1 MAKVI
6 MLCGRICSGKS
17 TYAQRL
23 REERGAAVLS
33 VDEIMLAMFGQ
44 YVGEMHDEY
53 VERTE
58 KYLFGKSTE
67 LVGSGINVILDWG
80 LWTKEERK
88 FAREFYAARNI
99 ECELHYINISD
110 ELWTKRLAKRNALV
124 AAGNTDAY
132 YVDENLAKKFAAI
145 FEAPDSSEIDVIIT
159 AEDME
164 EQ

>member
-23 REERGAAVLS
+23 GKERGAAVLS

-58 KYLFGKSTE
+58 KYLFVKSAE
-67 LVGSGINVILDWG
+67 LINSGINVILDWG

-132 YVDENLAKKFAAI
+132 YVDENLAKKFASI
-145 FEAPDSSEIDVIIT
+145 FEAPTADEIDVMIN
-159 AEDME
+159 ADME
-164 EQ
+164 E